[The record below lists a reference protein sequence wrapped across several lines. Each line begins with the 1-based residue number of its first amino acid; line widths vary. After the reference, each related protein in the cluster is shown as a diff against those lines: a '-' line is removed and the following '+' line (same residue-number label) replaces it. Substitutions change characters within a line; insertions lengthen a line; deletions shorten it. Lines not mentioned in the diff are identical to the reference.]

1 LSDVA
6 ELVTCAGKP
15 IFVVDASDQHAAKA
29 ARSIQGAWKAVQRC
43 GKRAAYESPR
53 HSRAASRSPLTR
65 SNAKQVVVATWA
77 AHPMRH

>member
-29 ARSIQGAWKAVQRC
+29 ARSIQGAWKAVRRC
-43 GKRAAYESPR
+43 GKRAGYESPR
-53 HSRAASRSPLTR
+53 HSRAVAITAHAIKRKAGSRCDMSCVPY
-65 SNAKQVVVATWA
+65 A
-77 AHPMRH
+77 A